1 MKLPT
6 LLKSPISRSYK
17 AATVGRDHCEAASGD
32 FAHCGPALDSHL
44 GYNLE
49 RSCRWCRIT
58 RQGAAAVE
66 FALVAPLFFLM
77 VFGMIEFGRMIMV
90 QQVITNAS
98 REGARVAVL
107 DGKTSA
113 DAKQIVTNYLSSAGI
128 SGATIA
134 VLNENGAEV
143 EPITIGWDKPVT
155 VTVQVP
161 FSSVTWLPTPMFI
174 SADTN
179 LTASAVMRR
188 ETVQ

>member
-6 LLKSPISRSYK
+6 LPILRSHK
-17 AATVGRDHCEAASGD
+17 VATVGRDHCEAASGD
-32 FAHCGPALDSHL
+32 LTRCEATSGAHLE
-44 GYNLE
+44 YNLE
-49 RSCRWCRIT
+49 RSCRWCRIN

-66 FALVAPLFFLM
+66 FALVAPLFFLL

-98 REGARVAVL
+98 REGARMAVL
-107 DGKTSA
+107 DSQTPTASDVTSA
-113 DAKQIVTNYLSSAGI
+113 VSTYLQNAGI
-128 SGATIA
+128 SGETVTIDP
-134 VLNENGAEV
+134 AEPTTAAYG
-143 EPITIGWDKPVT
+143 EPVT

-161 FSSVTWLPTPMFI
+161 FSSVSWLPAPMFI
-174 SADTN
+174 NADTN